1 VRFAV
6 LGFRLLPAASI
17 AKFNKPLEEATFAQ
31 LAAYS
36 RRGYTPEV
44 CQLGVPRSKLDLKIK
59 QLKINEYAIR

>member
-1 VRFAV
+1 VQFGV
-6 LGFRLLPAASI
+6 LGFRLLAAASI

-44 CQLGVPRSKLDLKIK
+44 PPNSEFRGRPWI
-59 QLKINEYAIR
+59 